1 MKQKIYLTVGGI
13 RVDDETNSP
22 ILLLSNQDD
31 SRVMPIWIGS
41 IEAVSIAY
49 AKDNVP
55 TTRPLTHELI
65 INIIESLNAKV
76 HELIIDNIVDETF
89 HAHLVLNTMEGSISI
104 PCRPSDGISI
114 AIRSDALISVDKE
127 LFDSTSIELVN
138 EAFIEE
144 FDEFIKDVKPS
155 DFS

>member
-1 MKQKIYLTVGGI
+1 
-13 RVDDETNSP
+13 
-22 ILLLSNQDD
+22 
-31 SRVMPIWIGS
+31 
-41 IEAVSIAY
+41 
-49 AKDNVP
+49 
-55 TTRPLTHELI
+55 
-65 INIIESLNAKV
+65 
-76 HELIIDNIVDETF
+76 
-89 HAHLVLNTMEGSISI
+89 MEGSISI